1 MKYVLLYLFIS
12 LIYMMIKE
20 REFMIETLNEL
31 SEDEGSIWN
40 RIYGIQKVLAI
51 SIFVILTMLTIIP
64 EDLYLFVKYYLIKKR
79 WEQAA
84 SFFAE

>member
-12 LIYMMIKE
+12 LIYTMIKE
-20 REFMIETLNEL
+20 RESMIETLNEL

-51 SIFVILTMLTIIP
+51 SVFVIGIVLTIIP
-64 EDLYLFVKYYLIKKR
+64 FDLYLFVKYDLIKKR
-79 WEQAA
+79 
-84 SFFAE
+84 